1 MAPKSLISEMVV
13 SLAFGLHNKIR
24 LSMWHLH
31 QFSNG
36 PNNPNQPT
44 VGTVLIMMTAE
55 KIGMCQLFFK
65 ATPSTHWAFEDRVIV
80 QTLLASLCSNF
91 LELIFL
97 TIQADEDSAHSE
109 GKF

>member
-13 SLAFGLHNKIR
+13 SLAFCLHNKIR
-24 LSMWHLH
+24 PSMWHLH

-44 VGTVLIMMTAE
+44 VGTVLIMMTAG
-55 KIGMCQLFFK
+55 KIGMCQFFFK

-97 TIQADEDSAHSE
+97 TIQASEGATHPE